1 MNIVQAN
8 TSNSGVKR
16 PRTKPCPHDQPTT
29 RLWVS
34 RIVIKMGMIE
44 IYSNFHQGVTVNTQ
58 MNTKRSLIF
67 IAFVLIVSWAVV
79 LAVKQS
85 GMMDTNPTGGMM
97 IANYIIITL
106 PALANIFT
114 RLVTKE
120 GWRNLRLWPNFKHGW
135 KFYLA
140 AWLLPLLATLVG
152 GGLFYLFSPQSF
164 DPNLSQVQKAFAAV
178 PGLAEQPWVAFAI
191 IGVQTMLITV
201 LINGIASIG
210 EEFGW
215 RAYLL
220 QKLMVL
226 FSGSEGEAA
235 SSPNARM
242 TGARRSALLVG
253 LIWGIWHFPLFYLG
267 AVFTFPFVLIYVVYT
282 CSASVLLSWV
292 ALRSGSV
299 WPASIGHG
307 MLNGTSVF
315 PTLLIERH
323 RQHTAR
329 PRPHRPGRDAGLC
342 DPGAGAAI
350 PPQGVRGKK
359 IWARRGNQ
367 VGAATVE

>member
-1 MNIVQAN
+1 
-8 TSNSGVKR
+8 
-16 PRTKPCPHDQPTT
+16 
-29 RLWVS
+29 
-34 RIVIKMGMIE
+34 
-44 IYSNFHQGVTVNTQ
+44 
-58 MNTKRSLIF
+58 MNTKRILIF
-67 IAFVLIVSWAVV
+67 IAFVLVVSWAVV
-79 LAVKQS
+79 LVVQQS
-85 GMMDTNPTGGMM
+85 GMMDTNPNGGMM

-120 GWRNLRLWPNFKHGW
+120 GWQNLKLWPKIKSGW

-140 AWLLPLLATLVG
+140 AWLLPLLATIVG
-152 GGLFYLFSPQSF
+152 GGLFYLISPQSF
-164 DPNLSQVQKAFAAV
+164 DPNLSQVKQAFAAV
-178 PGLAEQPWVAFAI
+178 PGLVEQPWVAFTI
-191 IGVQTMLITV
+191 IVVQTMLVTM

-226 FSGSEGEAA
+226 FSGSEDEAA
-235 SSPNARM
+235 NSPSARM

-253 LIWGIWHFPLFYLG
+253 LIWGVWHFPLFYLG
-267 AVFTFPFVLIYVVYT
+267 SALTFPFVLIYVVYT

-315 PTLLIERH
+315 PTLLANA
-323 RQHTAR
+323 TAN
-329 PRPHRPGRDAGLC
+329 PLLGPGPTGLIGMLGYVILALVLLLNRKAFAG
-342 DPGAGAAI
+342 DTFANGENTRI
-350 PPQGVRGKK
+350 
-359 IWARRGNQ
+359 
-367 VGAATVE
+367 TVEK